1 MKNDNVA
8 LYQEIEKLTEDNNF
22 LAEEV
27 FFHSLIIYIFPLNKK
42 KKINKLKQD
51 KNNLLQE
58 LDERKIL
65 EEDHLNNE
73 ILNLEDK
80 LVKITLEKN
89 QFEFLHNISKRFIFN
104 GEVSDLINELK
115 IVLSTFNTYE
125 KQRIALEKLYEDL
138 KTNNEND
145 LNNSYYEMSK
155 KRKLD
160 DYKDQLS
167 EIETNIKIQESKRE
181 ILENELIKLENFEN
195 NRYRNISNLEKVH
208 NQVNLLF

>member
-155 KRKLD
+155 KRKLY

>member
-1 MKNDNVA
+1 M
-8 LYQEIEKLTEDNNF
+8 
-22 LAEEV
+22 
-27 FFHSLIIYIFPLNKK
+27 
-42 KKINKLKQD
+42 
-51 KNNLLQE
+51 LQE

>member
-1 MKNDNVA
+1 
-8 LYQEIEKLTEDNNF
+8 
-22 LAEEV
+22 
-27 FFHSLIIYIFPLNKK
+27 
-42 KKINKLKQD
+42 
-51 KNNLLQE
+51 LLQE